1 MFLSFGKAARTG
13 LKSQTI
19 NEQKKRKRSYFL
31 KKTMENWKGEKNI
44 KKAKPRGSN
53 RVSSTMWH
61 VKNIRDSVRPLIKFF
76 FLRVQIR

>member
-1 MFLSFGKAARTG
+1 
-13 LKSQTI
+13 
-19 NEQKKRKRSYFL
+19 
-31 KKTMENWKGEKNI
+31 MENWKGEKNI

-76 FLRVQIR
+76 FLECKYDEMSNFLIVLFFLNICL